1 MAHCCE
7 TDLTSQ
13 RVVLSIVVPMYNE
26 SENVGPF
33 YERLKKV
40 LDQIGE
46 SYEIICV
53 NDGSTDDTMEK
64 LLKIREM
71 DSNVKIIDF
80 SRNFG
85 KEIALTAGID
95 FSSGEAIIP
104 IDVDLQDPPEIIPE
118 LISKW
123 REGYDVVYATRLS
136 REGESWI
143 KRVTA
148 ALFYRMAKKI
158 MHINIPKDTGD
169 FRLMSKIV
177 VETLKDMRERNR
189 FMKGL
194 FAWVGFPSS
203 VVYYNREIRYAGK
216 TKWNYWK
223 LWQFAIDGI
232 TSFSYIPLQIAT
244 YFGFIVAF
252 LSFIY
257 ALFIVLR
264 TLFLGIELPGYASTI
279 TIILF
284 LGGIQLIC
292 IGILG
297 EYIGRIYNEVKQ
309 RPLYIVRRKYGL

>member
-1 MAHCCE
+1 
-7 TDLTSQ
+7 
-13 RVVLSIVVPMYNE
+13 MYNE

-40 LDQIGE
+40 LDQMGE

-53 NDGSTDDTMEK
+53 NDGSTDDTIEK
-64 LLKIREM
+64 LLKLREM
-71 DSNVKIIDF
+71 DSNVKIIEL

-85 KEIALTAGID
+85 KEVALTAGID
-95 FSSGEAIIP
+95 FSSGEAVIP
-104 IDVDLQDPPEIIPE
+104 IDTDLQDPPEIIPE
-118 LISKW
+118 LINKW

-148 ALFYRMAKKI
+148 ALFYRLASKI
-158 MHINIPKDTGD
+158 MHIKIPKDAGD
-169 FRLMSKIV
+169 FRLMSRIV
-177 VETLKDMRERNR
+177 VETLKELRERNR
-189 FMKGL
+189 FMKGI
-194 FAWVGFPSS
+194 FAWVGFSS
-203 VVYYNREIRYAGK
+203 FGIAYQVEDRCRGK